1 MDQPEAWLNPGQK
14 NARSPARLCVGVHCN
29 GIISEIIW
37 RSCFSSSTLSD
48 AGPIKQT
55 ERSVQVHVCMQ
66 SVIRVSDCTLH
77 ILMPVLLFVC
87 CVVGVSHAH
96 AQKVVRKYYRDHR
109 CLTDLVRCVV
119 IHSTVLFSHYMCVT
133 HARAR
138 AHTVTH

>member
-1 MDQPEAWLNPGQK
+1 MNDSFRILLEE
-14 NARSPARLCVGVHCN
+14 
-29 GIISEIIW
+29 EI
-37 RSCFSSSTLSD
+37 LSD
-48 AGPIKQT
+48 EIQHSVALLEGPIKQT

-109 CLTDLVRCVV
+109 
-119 IHSTVLFSHYMCVT
+119 
-133 HARAR
+133 
-138 AHTVTH
+138 